1 MSIDRREFLKV
12 GAAFGVGSVFVSG
25 CASLST
31 KTATSAR
38 VTPEETTAQIS
49 RYLEGRGYTKVK
61 PAPLVTGHSF
71 NGGLEYDEDETSLK
85 PATYVVQTVAR
96 ANDVSVAHVPGA
108 LPLFTILG
116 VKTGEGAKGD
126 YAVDLLM
133 GYLTKEAGLD
143 PQRIRLTTTE
153 RASHCFPLFE
163 KYGIT
168 KSQIRLRPWAEAFAD
183 GNGSGYFKPHG
194 HPRKPACESI
204 SLEYLLTG
212 GKEIE
217 MGEILYHSGMRPRGG
232 ALGIERVTMA
242 RNDCA
247 MMWSEGLGA
256 FKAAVEAD
264 AKRQGRPLPPGYY
277 QILGSGRI

>member
-25 CASLST
+25 CASLSP

-38 VTPEETTAQIS
+38 ITPEETTAQIS

-61 PAPLVTGHSF
+61 PVPLVTGHSF

-85 PATYVVQTVAR
+85 PATYVVQAVAR

-116 VKTGEGAKGD
+116 VKTGGGAKDEGSI
-126 YAVDLLM
+126 DLVM

-153 RASHCFPLFE
+153 RASHCFALFE

-194 HPRKPACESI
+194 HPRKPAGETI

-217 MGEILYHSGMRPRGG
+217 IGEVGYHPGKRPLGG
-232 ALGIERVTMA
+232 GLGIERVTMA
-242 RNDCA
+242 RNDRA
-247 MMWSEGLGA
+247 MLWSEGLGA

-277 QILGSGRI
+277 QILGLGRI